1 MYEVMVLV
9 CWRGLDGL
17 VPVPAVAADRFTA
30 MVPRLLVNDS
40 SGSLALNGMLNGV
53 AVGPPPSRRPKVW
66 SRNWPHCHENW
77 VSRRDENTS
86 WLPSLMIR
94 LLMYRAF
101 GPLTGR
107 PMPSA

>member
-9 CWRGLDGL
+9 CCRGLDVL
-17 VPVPAVAADRFTA
+17 VPVPADAADRLTA
-30 MVPRLLVNDS
+30 MVPRLFVKLS
-40 SGSLALNGMLNGV
+40 IGSLALNGMLNAV

-66 SRNWPHCHENW
+66 SRNWPNCQVNW
-77 VSRRDENTS
+77 VSRRCENTS
-86 WLPSLMIR
+86 WLPSLMMR